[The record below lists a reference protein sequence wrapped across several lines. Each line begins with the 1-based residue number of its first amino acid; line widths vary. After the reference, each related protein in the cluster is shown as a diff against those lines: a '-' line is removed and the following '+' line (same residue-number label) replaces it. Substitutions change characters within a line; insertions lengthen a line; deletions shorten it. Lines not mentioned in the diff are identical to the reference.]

1 LSKRLQNLRRASGR
15 RLRAWTARRH
25 GADSLPLTI
34 NRRRIYILPTRFGLA
49 LAALL
54 AAMLI
59 AALNYNSNLSLA
71 FAFFMVSLA
80 LVAMHHCHRNLS
92 GLSVD
97 VNLESDAFAG
107 ADAVFYFLLRNE
119 SSLERSGLEV
129 SLEALEAE
137 KPARATA
144 SVPPHSE
151 ERLALA
157 VRLGRRGAHRW
168 DHVAVRTVHPFGWF
182 RAWTYVHASLTA
194 FAAPRPEGNRPLPSA
209 AGSGHAPLGETHGE
223 EEFAGLRPYAPGVAL
238 KHMAWKVL
246 ARGGEP
252 AVRIYTDLGAQPE
265 WLEWSALE
273 GVETEAR
280 LSQLCRWVLAC
291 ESRSARPYGLR
302 LPGSDITPGRGPTHR
317 ARCLRALAQYPRSG
331 AA

>member
-1 LSKRLQNLRRASGR
+1 MSKRFQELRRASGR
-15 RLRAWTARRH
+15 RIRAWNVRRY
-25 GADSLPLTI
+25 GADSLPVTI

-54 AAMLI
+54 AAMLG
-59 AALNYNSNLSLA
+59 AALNYNSNLALA

-107 ADAVFYFLLRNE
+107 ADAVFHFTLRNE
-119 SSLERSGLEV
+119 SSLERSGLDV
-129 SLEALEAE
+129 SLESE

-144 SVPPHSE
+144 SVPAGTE
-151 ERLALA
+151 ERMPLA
-157 VRLGRRGAHRW
+157 VSVGRRGVHRW
-168 DHVAVRTVHPFGWF
+168 DHVELRTLHPFGWF
-182 RAWTYVHASLTA
+182 RAWTYLHTSLTA

-209 AGSGHAPLGETHGE
+209 AGSGRSPLGETHGE

-246 ARGGEP
+246 ARGGEA
-252 AVRIYTDLGAQPE
+252 AVRVYTDLGAQPE

-280 LSQLCRWVLAC
+280 LSQLCRWILTC

-302 LPGSDITPGRGPTHR
+302 LPGTEIAPSRGPTHR
-317 ARCLRALAQYPRSG
+317 IRCLRALALYARPG
-331 AA
+331 AV

>member
-1 LSKRLQNLRRASGR
+1 MSKPRDALRRAAAR
-15 RLRAWTARRH
+15 RLRAWAARRH
-25 GADSLPLTI
+25 GTDSLPLTI

-59 AALNYNSNLSLA
+59 AALNYNSNLALA

-107 ADAVFYFLLRNE
+107 ADAVFHFMLRNE

-129 SLEALEAE
+129 SLEDE

-144 SVPPHSE
+144 SVPARSDE
-151 ERLALA
+151 GLALA
-157 VRLGRRGAHRW
+157 VPVGRRGVHRW
-168 DHVAVRTVHPFGWF
+168 DHVEVRTVHPFGWF

-194 FAAPRPEGNRPLPSA
+194 FAAPRPEGNRPLPAA

-223 EEFAGLRPYAPGVAL
+223 EEFAGLRAYAPGVAL

-252 AVRIYTDLGAQPE
+252 AVRVYTDLGALPE

-273 GVETEAR
+273 GMETEAR
-280 LSQLCRWVLAC
+280 LSQLCRWILAC

-302 LPGSDITPGRGPTHR
+302 LPGIEIAPGRGPTHR
-317 ARCLRALAQYPRSG
+317 LRCLRALALQPG
-331 AA
+331 VA

>member
-1 LSKRLQNLRRASGR
+1 MRKLLKNLRDASAR
-15 RLRAWTARRH
+15 RLRAWNARRH
-25 GADSLPLTI
+25 GTDSLPLTI

-54 AAMLI
+54 AAMLL
-59 AALNYNSNLSLA
+59 AALNYNSNLALA

-92 GLSVD
+92 GLSLD

-107 ADAVFYFLLRNE
+107 GEAVFHFMLRNE

-129 SLEALEAE
+129 SLESE

-144 SVPPHSE
+144 DVPAHSDH
-151 ERLALA
+151 RLALE
-157 VRLGRRGAHRW
+157 VPVESRGVHRW
-168 DHVAVRTVHPFGWF
+168 DHVQVRTVHPFGWF
-182 RAWTYVHASLTA
+182 RAWTYVHTSLTA
-194 FAAPRPEGNRPLPSA
+194 FAAPLPQGNRPPPAA
-209 AGSGHAPLGETHGE
+209 AGSGHAPLGESHGDD
-223 EEFAGLRPYAPGVAL
+223 EFAGLRPYAPGVAL

-252 AVRIYTDLGAQPE
+252 AMRVYTDLGAQPE

-273 GVETEAR
+273 GVDPERR
-280 LSQLCRWVLAC
+280 LSQLCRWILAC

-302 LPGSDITPGRGPTHR
+302 LPGVEIAPGRGPTHR
-317 ARCLRALAQYPRSG
+317 TRCLRALALQPG
-331 AA
+331 VA

>member
-1 LSKRLQNLRRASGR
+1 LSKPLEALRRASAR
-15 RLRAWTARRH
+15 RLRAWNVRRY

-54 AAMLI
+54 TAMLV
-59 AALNYNSNLSLA
+59 AALNYNSNLALA
-71 FAFFMVSLA
+71 FAFFMISLA

-107 ADAVFYFLLRNE
+107 ADAMFHFILRNE

-129 SLEALEAE
+129 TLAGE
-137 KPARATA
+137 KIASAAA
-144 SVPPHSE
+144 SVPPHSD

-157 VRLGRRGAHRW
+157 VPIERRGAHRW
-168 DHVAVRTVHPFGWF
+168 DHVEVRTVHPFGWF
-182 RAWTYVHASLTA
+182 RAWTYMHASLTA
-194 FAAPRPEGNRPLPSA
+194 FAAPRPEGNRPLPAA
-209 AGSGHAPLGETHGE
+209 AGRGHAPLGQTHGE
-223 EEFAGLRPYAPGVAL
+223 EDFAGLRAYAPGVAL

-252 AVRIYTDLGAQPE
+252 AVRVYSDLGALPE

-280 LSQLCRWVLAC
+280 LAQLCRWILAC

-302 LPGSDITPGRGPTHR
+302 LHGLEIAPGRGPTHR
-317 ARCLRALAQYPRSG
+317 IRCLRALALQPG

>member
-1 LSKRLQNLRRASGR
+1 LSKPLKRLRRASVR
-15 RLRAWTARRH
+15 RLRAWAVRRH

-107 ADAVFYFLLRNE
+107 AEAVFHFMLRNE

-129 SLEALEAE
+129 SLEGE
-137 KPARATA
+137 KRSRATA
-144 SVPPHSE
+144 SVPAHSDQ
-151 ERLALA
+151 RFALA
-157 VRLGRRGAHRW
+157 VPVEHRGVHRW
-168 DHVAVRTVHPFGWF
+168 DHVEVRTVHPFGWF
-182 RAWTYVHASLTA
+182 RAWTYVHASLTV
-194 FAAPRPEGNRPLPSA
+194 FAAPRPEGHRPLPAA
-209 AGSGHAPLGETHGE
+209 AGSGHAPLGEARGE
-223 EEFAGLRPYAPGVAL
+223 DEFAGLRAYAPGVAL

-252 AVRIYTDLGAQPE
+252 AVRVYTDLGAQPE

-273 GVETEAR
+273 GVETERR
-280 LSQLCRWVLAC
+280 LSQLCRWILAC

-302 LPGSDITPGRGPTHR
+302 LPGIEIAPGRGPTHR
-317 ARCLRALAQYPRSG
+317 IRCLRALALQRG

>member
-1 LSKRLQNLRRASGR
+1 MRKLIKNLRDASAR
-15 RLRAWTARRH
+15 RLRAWNVRRH
-25 GADSLPLTI
+25 GTDSLPLTV

-59 AALNYNSNLSLA
+59 AALNYNSNLALA

-92 GLSVD
+92 GLSLD

-107 ADAVFYFLLRNE
+107 GEAVFYFMLRNE

-129 SLEALEAE
+129 SLESER
-137 KPARATA
+137 PTRASA
-144 SVPPHSE
+144 DVPPHSDG
-151 ERLALA
+151 RLALE
-157 VRLGRRGAHRW
+157 VPVGRRGVHQW
-168 DHVAVRTVHPFGWF
+168 DHVQVRTLHPFGWF
-182 RAWTYVHASLTA
+182 RAWTYVHTSLTA
-194 FAAPRPEGNRPLPSA
+194 FAAPLPKGSRPPPAA
-209 AGSGHAPLGETHGE
+209 AGSGHAPLGESHGE
-223 EEFAGLRPYAPGVAL
+223 DEFAGLRPYAPGVAL

-252 AVRIYTDLGAQPE
+252 AVRVYTDLGAQPE
-265 WLEWSALE
+265 WLEWAALE
-273 GVETEAR
+273 GADTETR
-280 LSQLCRWVLAC
+280 LSQLCRWILAC

-302 LPGSDITPGRGPTHR
+302 LPGVEIAPGRGPTHR
-317 ARCLRALAQYPRSG
+317 TRCLRALALHPG
-331 AA
+331 VA

>member
-1 LSKRLQNLRRASGR
+1 LSTRLESLRRASGR
-15 RLRAWTARRH
+15 RLRAWNARRY
-25 GADSLPLTI
+25 GADSLPATI

-59 AALNYNSNLSLA
+59 AALNYNSNLALA
-71 FAFFMVSLA
+71 FAFFMIAVA

-107 ADAVFYFLLRNE
+107 ADAIFYFMLRNE

-129 SLEALEAE
+129 SLEGD
-137 KPARATA
+137 KPSRATA
-144 SVPPHSE
+144 SVSARGE

-157 VRLGRRGAHRW
+157 VRVERRGEKHWAHIE
-168 DHVAVRTVHPFGWF
+168 VRTMHPFGWF
-182 RAWTYVHASLTA
+182 RGWTYVHASLTA
-194 FAAPRPEGNRPLPSA
+194 FAAPRPEGNRPLPSV
-209 AGSGHAPLGETHGE
+209 AGSGRAPLGESHGE
-223 EEFAGLRPYAPGVAL
+223 EEFAGLRPYAPGIAL

-246 ARGGEP
+246 ARGGDP
-252 AVRIYTDLGAQPE
+252 AVRVYTDLGAQPE

-280 LSQLCRWVLAC
+280 LSQLCRWILTC

-302 LPGSDITPGRGPTHR
+302 LPGIEIPPGRGPTHR
-317 ARCLRALAQYPRSG
+317 IRCLRALAAQPG
-331 AA
+331 PA

>member
-1 LSKRLQNLRRASGR
+1 LSKSLESLRRASAR
-15 RLRAWTARRH
+15 RIRAWNARRY
-25 GADSLPLTI
+25 GTDSLPLPI

-54 AAMLI
+54 TAMLV
-59 AALNYNSNLSLA
+59 AALNYNSNLALA
-71 FAFFMVSLA
+71 FAFFIVSLA

-107 ADAVFYFLLRNE
+107 AEAMFHFMLRNE

-129 SLEALEAE
+129 ALEGA
-137 KPARATA
+137 KPASAVA
-144 SVPPHSE
+144 GVPACSD

-157 VRLGRRGAHRW
+157 VAVERRGVHRW
-168 DHVAVRTVHPFGWF
+168 DHVEVRTVHPFGWF
-182 RAWTYVHASLTA
+182 RAWTYVHASLTV
-194 FAAPRPEGNRPLPSA
+194 FAAPRPEGNRPLPTA
-209 AGSGHAPLGETHGE
+209 AGSGHAPLGATHGE
-223 EEFAGLRPYAPGVAL
+223 EEFAGLRPYAPGIAL

-252 AVRIYTDLGAQPE
+252 AVRVYTDLGAHPE

-273 GVETEAR
+273 GVESEAR
-280 LSQLCRWVLAC
+280 LAQLCRWILAC

-302 LPGSDITPGRGPTHR
+302 LPGIEIAPGRGPTHR
-317 ARCLRALAQYPRSG
+317 IRCLRALALQPG

>member
-1 LSKRLQNLRRASGR
+1 
-15 RLRAWTARRH
+15 
-25 GADSLPLTI
+25 
-34 NRRRIYILPTRFGLA
+34 
-49 LAALL
+49 
-54 AAMLI
+54 MLV
-59 AALNYNSNLSLA
+59 AALNYNSNLALA

-107 ADAVFYFLLRNE
+107 ADAVFHFMLRNE

-129 SLEALEAE
+129 SLEGGR
-137 KPARATA
+137 PSSATA
-144 SVPPHSE
+144 SVPAHSDQ
-151 ERLALA
+151 RLALA
-157 VRLGRRGAHRW
+157 VPVGQRGVHRW
-168 DHVAVRTVHPFGWF
+168 DHVEVRTVHPFGWF

-194 FAAPRPEGNRPLPSA
+194 FAAPRPDGNRPLPA
-209 AGSGHAPLGETHGE
+209 ATGSGHAPLGETRGE
-223 EEFAGLRPYAPGVAL
+223 EEFAGLRAYAPGVAL

-252 AVRIYTDLGAQPE
+252 AMRVYTDLGAQPE

-280 LSQLCRWVLAC
+280 LSQLCRWILAC

-302 LPGSDITPGRGPTHR
+302 LPGVEIVPGRGPTHR
-317 ARCLRALAQYPRSG
+317 IRCLRALAMQPG
-331 AA
+331 VA

>member
-1 LSKRLQNLRRASGR
+1 LSEPLTRHLRRAAVR
-15 RLRAWTARRH
+15 RLRAWAARRH
-25 GADSLPLTI
+25 GVESLPLII

-59 AALNYNSNLSLA
+59 AALNYNSNLALA
-71 FAFFMVSLA
+71 FAFFMTSLA

-97 VNLESDAFAG
+97 VNLEADAFAG
-107 ADAVFYFLLRNE
+107 ADAVFHFMLRNE

-129 SLEALEAE
+129 ALEGE
-137 KPARATA
+137 RPSRAAA
-144 SVPPHSE
+144 SAPPRSE
-151 ERLALA
+151 ERLTLA
-157 VRLGRRGAHRW
+157 VPVGRRGVHRW
-168 DHVAVRTVHPFGWF
+168 DHVEVRTIHPFGWF
-182 RAWTYVHASLTA
+182 RAWTYVHASLTV
-194 FAAPRPEGNRPLPSA
+194 FAAPRPEGSRPLPA
-209 AGSGHAPLGETHGE
+209 MTGSGHALSGEMRGE
-223 EEFAGLRPYAPGVAL
+223 EEFAGLRAYAPGIAL
-238 KHMAWKVL
+238 KHMAWKAL

-252 AVRIYTDLGAQPE
+252 AVRVYTDLGAQPE

-302 LPGSDITPGRGPTHR
+302 LPGVEVAPGRGPTHR
-317 ARCLRALAQYPRSG
+317 IRCLRALALYARPG

>member
-1 LSKRLQNLRRASGR
+1 LSARLKALRPGLAR
-15 RLRAWTARRH
+15 RLRAWNARRH
-25 GADSLPLTI
+25 GVDSLPLTI

-54 AAMLI
+54 AAMLV

-107 ADAVFYFLLRNE
+107 AEAVFHFMLRSE
-119 SSLERSGLEV
+119 SSLERSALEV
-129 SLEALEAE
+129 SLAGE
-137 KPARATA
+137 KPTRAAA
-144 SVPPHSE
+144 SVPPRSG
-151 ERLALA
+151 ERLTLA
-157 VRLGRRGAHRW
+157 VPVGRRGVQRW
-168 DHVAVRTVHPFGWF
+168 DHVEVRTAHPFGWF
-182 RAWTYVHASLTA
+182 RAWSYVNASLTA
-194 FAAPRPEGNRPLPSA
+194 FAAPRPGGNRPLPSA
-209 AGSGHAPLGETHGE
+209 AGSGHASLGETHGE
-223 EEFAGLRPYAPGVAL
+223 EEFAGLRAYAPGVPL

-252 AVRIYTDLGAQPE
+252 AVRVYTDLGAQPE

-291 ESRSARPYGLR
+291 ESRSTRPYGLR
-302 LPGSDITPGRGPTHR
+302 LPGIEIAPGRGPTHR
-317 ARCLRALAQYPRSG
+317 IRCLRALAQQPD

>member
-1 LSKRLQNLRRASGR
+1 LSKPLESLRRAAAR
-15 RLRAWTARRH
+15 RLRAWAARRH
-25 GADSLPLTI
+25 GADSLPLAI

-54 AAMLI
+54 AAMLV
-59 AALNYNSNLSLA
+59 AALNYNSNLALA

-107 ADAVFYFLLRNE
+107 ADAVFHFMLRNE

-129 SLEALEAE
+129 SLEGEQ
-137 KPARATA
+137 PARATA
-144 SVPPHSE
+144 SVPAHSE

-157 VRLGRRGAHRW
+157 VPVERRGVHRW
-168 DHVAVRTVHPFGWF
+168 DHVQVRTGHPFGWF

-194 FAAPRPEGNRPLPSA
+194 FAAPRPEGNRPLPAA
-209 AGSGHAPLGETHGE
+209 AGSGHAPLGETRGE
-223 EEFAGLRPYAPGVAL
+223 EEFAGLRAYAPGIAL

-246 ARGGEP
+246 ARGGEA
-252 AVRIYTDLGAQPE
+252 AVRVYSDLGSQPE

-273 GVETEAR
+273 GAQTEAR

-291 ESRSARPYGLR
+291 ESRSARAYGLR
-302 LPGSDITPGRGPTHR
+302 LPGIEIAPGRGPTHR
-317 ARCLRALAQYPRSG
+317 IRCLRALALHARTSV
-331 AA
+331 A